1 MTQGLALD
9 VAQMQR
15 HKDLIV
21 QNLTKGVAGL
31 LKSNGVEVVTGTAT
45 LQAGKILQVTDAAD
59 QVSTVA
65 AEHIILAPGSSP
77 G

>member
-45 LQAGKILQVTDAAD
+45 LQAG
-59 QVSTVA
+59 
-65 AEHIILAPGSSP
+65 
-77 G
+77 